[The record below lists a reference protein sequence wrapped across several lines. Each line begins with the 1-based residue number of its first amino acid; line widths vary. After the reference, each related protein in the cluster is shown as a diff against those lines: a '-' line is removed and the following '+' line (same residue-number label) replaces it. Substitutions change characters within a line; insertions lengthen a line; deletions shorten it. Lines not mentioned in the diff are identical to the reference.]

1 MADKNVKPTTPLIGT
16 AEIPPGAPI
25 NLRDAVYGLLG
36 SVIQAR
42 VFLDQQTAALARQY
56 QNNELLA
63 QFQPPALGFQEVT
76 VRLPYAALEVRPTTP
91 NDPTYQDIGS
101 VPQIL
106 VQVNS
111 QELALLPEY
120 AVATVELK
128 LTENQ
133 LALLFPG

>member
-1 MADKNVKPTTPLIGT
+1 MMADKNIKPATPGT
-16 AEIPPGAPI
+16 EEVRPGAPV

-36 SVIQAR
+36 SVMQAR
-42 VFLDQQTAALARQY
+42 IFLDQQTAILARQY
-56 QNNELLA
+56 QQNELLA
-63 QFQPPALGFQEVT
+63 QFQPPSLGFQEVT
-76 VRLPYAALEVRPTTP
+76 LRLPYAALEVRPTTP
-91 NDPTYQDIGS
+91 NDPTFKEIGS

-111 QELALLPEY
+111 QELARLPEH
-120 AVATVELK
+120 AVATLELK